1 MQTCGKPYF
10 LCEKGVNSSENQG
23 NMYLWA
29 MKPSIKLPIEDFDYH
44 LPDQSIAYTPASNR
58 SDSKLLVWNKEIV
71 AESTYN
77 HIASFMPEKG
87 ALYFNN
93 SKVIAARIHF
103 QKANNSTI
111 EIFCLEPSNNYQP
124 ISMAMQ
130 ATQKVEWI
138 CLVGGAKKWKEDYLE
153 KEFEII
159 QPSINGENLGENIG
173 EDKVENKPIKNTN
186 NSITIIVKAKKIKSI
201 DGKFLIEFSWDNE
214 TISFSEIIEHI
225 GSIPLP
231 PYIQRATTEEDKD
244 RYQTTYAKEEGSV
257 AAPTA
262 GLHFNAAIFESLAQK
277 KCSTDFIS
285 LHVGA
290 GTFMPVKTAAIT
302 DHEMHA
308 EVFEITKATLI
319 HLIEIA
325 NQKEL
330 NPSNYTPV
338 IAVGTTTLRTI
349 ESLYWL
355 GVKLINNERL
365 QENKDLHLMQ
375 WDAYASNL
383 SAENESTENESN
395 SDSSNNT
402 NDDTTI
408 DNNNS
413 ITVKEALSTLLSWMQ
428 SHQMDPLI
436 TSTQLMIVPGYKF
449 KIANGLVTNFHQPK
463 STLLLIIAAIT
474 GDKWKS
480 IYQHAIDNQYRFL
493 SYGDGCFFTINA

>member
-10 LCEKGVNSSENQG
+10 LCEKEVNSSENQG

-44 LPDQSIAYTPASNR
+44 LPEQSIAYTPASNR
-58 SDSKLLVWNKEIV
+58 SDSKLLVWNKEII

-77 HIASFMPEKG
+77 YIASFIPEKA

-124 ISMAMQ
+124 ISVAMQ

-153 KEFEII
+153 KEFELIT
-159 QPSINGENLGENIG
+159 PLNN
-173 EDKVENKPIKNTN
+173 DKDKIATN
-186 NSITIIVKAKKIKSI
+186 NNNDNDNNRVAIKVRAKKIKSI
-201 DGKFLIEFSWDNE
+201 DGKFLIEFSWNNDS
-214 TISFSEIIEHI
+214 ISFSEIIEHI
-225 GSIPLP
+225 GNIPLP

-262 GLHFNAAIFESLAQK
+262 GLHFNAAIFESLTEK

-325 NQKEL
+325 NKKEL
-330 NPSNYTPV
+330 NPINYTPV

-355 GVKLINNERL
+355 GVKLINNEKL

-375 WDAYASNL
+375 WDAY
-383 SAENESTENESN
+383 
-395 SDSSNNT
+395 
-402 NDDTTI
+402 
-408 DNNNS
+408 DNNNNDNS
-413 ITVKEALSTLLSWMQ
+413 RQTITVKEALSTLLSWMQ
-428 SHQMDPLI
+428 SHQMTQLI
-436 TSTQLMIVPGYKF
+436 TSTQLMIVPGYIF

-493 SYGDGCFFTINA
+493 SYGDGCYFAINE

>member
-1 MQTCGKPYF
+1 M
-10 LCEKGVNSSENQG
+10 
-23 NMYLWA
+23 
-29 MKPSIKLPIEDFDYH
+29 
-44 LPDQSIAYTPASNR
+44 R
-58 SDSKLLVWNKEIV
+58 
-71 AESTYN
+71 
-77 HIASFMPEKG
+77 
-87 ALYFNN
+87 
-93 SKVIAARIHF
+93 
-103 QKANNSTI
+103 
-111 EIFCLEPSNNYQP
+111 
-124 ISMAMQ
+124 
-130 ATQKVEWI
+130 
-138 CLVGGAKKWKEDYLE
+138 
-153 KEFEII
+153 
-159 QPSINGENLGENIG
+159 
-173 EDKVENKPIKNTN
+173 
-186 NSITIIVKAKKIKSI
+186 AKKIKSI
-201 DGKFLIEFSWDNE
+201 DGKFLIEFSWNNDS
-214 TISFSEIIEHI
+214 ISFSEIIEHI
-225 GSIPLP
+225 GNIPLP

-262 GLHFNAAIFESLAQK
+262 GLHFNAAIFESLTEK

-330 NPSNYTPV
+330 NPTHYTPV

-365 QENKDLHLMQ
+365 QANKDLHLLQ
-375 WDAYASNL
+375 WDAY
-383 SAENESTENESN
+383 
-395 SDSSNNT
+395 
-402 NDDTTI
+402 
-408 DNNNS
+408 DNNNNDNS
-413 ITVKEALSTLLSWMQ
+413 RQTITVKEALSTLLSWMQ
-428 SHQMDPLI
+428 SHQMTQLI
-436 TSTQLMIVPGYKF
+436 TSTQLMIVPGYIF

-474 GDKWKS
+474 GNKWKS

-493 SYGDGCFFTINA
+493 SYGDGCYFAINE

>member
-1 MQTCGKPYF
+1 
-10 LCEKGVNSSENQG
+10 
-23 NMYLWA
+23 
-29 MKPSIKLPIEDFDYH
+29 MKPFIKLPIEDFDYH
-44 LPDQSIAYTPASNR
+44 LPDQCIAYTPASNR
-58 SDSKLLVWNKEIV
+58 SDSKLLVWNKEII

-77 HIASFMPEKG
+77 HIASFIPEKA

-138 CLVGGAKKWKEDYLE
+138 CLVGGAKKWKEGYLE
-153 KEFEII
+153 KEFELIT
-159 QPSINGENLGENIG
+159 PSNNGK
-173 EDKVENKPIKNTN
+173 DKIAVNNNNGFSIK
-186 NSITIIVKAKKIKSI
+186 VRAKKIKSI
-201 DGKFLIEFSWDNE
+201 DGKFLIEFSWDNN

-244 RYQTTYAKEEGSV
+244 RYQTTYAKQEGSV

-262 GLHFNAAIFESLAQK
+262 GLHFTTAIFESLAQK

-290 GTFMPVKTAAIT
+290 GTFMPVKTAHIT

-308 EVFEITKATLI
+308 EVFEITTATLI

-325 NQKEL
+325 KQKEL
-330 NPSNYTPV
+330 NPTNYTTV

-349 ESLYWL
+349 ETLYWL
-355 GVKLINNERL
+355 GVKLINNESL
-365 QENKDLHLMQ
+365 QKNKDLHLMQ
-375 WDAYASNL
+375 WDAYDANPR
-383 SAENESTENESN
+383 
-395 SDSSNNT
+395 SDNTSNNNYNSN
-402 NDDTTI
+402 NDTSRQT
-408 DNNNS
+408 

-428 SHQMDPLI
+428 SHEMNQLV
-436 TSTQLMIVPGYKF
+436 TSTQLMIVPGYTF

-474 GDKWKS
+474 GDHWKS
-480 IYQHAIDNQYRFL
+480 IYQHAIENQYRFL
-493 SYGDGCFFTINA
+493 SYGDGCFFNINE

>member
-1 MQTCGKPYF
+1 
-10 LCEKGVNSSENQG
+10 
-23 NMYLWA
+23 
-29 MKPSIKLPIEDFDYH
+29 MKPPISLPIEDFDYH

-58 SDSKLLVWNKEIV
+58 SDSKLLVWDKEII

-77 HIASFMPEKG
+77 HIASFIPEKA

-138 CLVGGAKKWKEDYLE
+138 CLVGGAKKWKEDYIE
-153 KEFEII
+153 KEFELIR
-159 QPSINGENLGENIG
+159 PSNNNNGVAI
-173 EDKVENKPIKNTN
+173 KVR
-186 NSITIIVKAKKIKSI
+186 AKKIKSI

-214 TISFSEIIEHI
+214 NISFSEIIEHI

-244 RYQTTYAKEEGSV
+244 RYQTTYAKQEGSV

-262 GLHFNAAIFESLAQK
+262 GLHFNAAIFESLTEK

-308 EVFEITKATLI
+308 EVFEITTATLI
-319 HLIEIA
+319 HLIEMA
-325 NQKEL
+325 KQKEL
-330 NPSNYTPV
+330 NPTNYTPV
-338 IAVGTTTLRTI
+338 IAVGTTTLRTL
-349 ESLYWL
+349 ETLYWL
-355 GVKLINNERL
+355 GVKLINNKKL

-375 WDAYASNL
+375 WDAYDANNDSN
-383 SAENESTENESN
+383 
-395 SDSSNNT
+395 NNT
-402 NDDTTI
+402 NNDIIKDAKPF
-408 DNNNS
+408 
-413 ITVKEALSTLLSWMQ
+413 ITVKDALDTLLGWMQ
-428 SHQMDPLI
+428 SHQMNQLI
-436 TSTQLMIVPGYKF
+436 TSTQLMIVPGYTF

-480 IYQHAIDNQYRFL
+480 IYQHAIENQYRFL
-493 SYGDGCFFTINA
+493 SYGDGCFFTIN

>member
-1 MQTCGKPYF
+1 
-10 LCEKGVNSSENQG
+10 
-23 NMYLWA
+23 

-58 SDSKLLVWNKEIV
+58 SDSKLLVWNKEII

-77 HIASFMPEKG
+77 HIASFMPEKA

-153 KEFEII
+153 KEFELIT
-159 QPSINGENLGENIG
+159 PSKNGKDNKGVTI
-173 EDKVENKPIKNTN
+173 KVR
-186 NSITIIVKAKKIKSI
+186 AKKIKSI
-201 DGKFLIEFSWDNE
+201 DGKFLIEFSWDNN

-244 RYQTTYAKEEGSV
+244 RYQTTYAKQEGSV

-262 GLHFNAAIFESLAQK
+262 GLHFTTAIFESLAQK

-290 GTFMPVKTAAIT
+290 GTFMPVKTDNIT

-308 EVFEITKATLI
+308 EVFEITTATLT

-325 NQKEL
+325 KQKEL
-330 NPSNYTPV
+330 NATDYTPV

-349 ESLYWL
+349 ETLYWL
-355 GVKLINNERL
+355 GVKLINNESL
-365 QENKDLHLMQ
+365 QKNKDLHLMQ
-375 WDAYASNL
+375 WDAYDANPRS
-383 SAENESTENESN
+383 ENESN
-395 SDSSNNT
+395 SGSSNNT
-402 NDDTTI
+402 NDDITI

-413 ITVKEALSTLLSWMQ
+413 ITVKEALSKLLSWMQ
-428 SHQMDPLI
+428 SHQMTQLV
-436 TSTQLMIVPGYKF
+436 TSTQLMIVPGYTF

-474 GDKWKS
+474 GDNWKS
-480 IYQHAIDNQYRFL
+480 IYQHAIENQYRFL
-493 SYGDGCFFTINA
+493 SYGDGCFFKINE

>member
-1 MQTCGKPYF
+1 
-10 LCEKGVNSSENQG
+10 
-23 NMYLWA
+23 

-58 SDSKLLVWNKEIV
+58 SDSKLLVWNKEII

-77 HIASFMPEKG
+77 HIASFIPEKA

-111 EIFCLEPSNNYQP
+111 EIFCLEPSAAFQP

-130 ATQKVEWI
+130 ASQKVEWI

-153 KEFEII
+153 KEFELTT
-159 QPSINGENLGENIG
+159 PSKNGK
-173 EDKVENKPIKNTN
+173 DKIAANNNNDNNN
-186 NSITIIVKAKKIKSI
+186 NSNNNNNNNGVAIKVRAKKIKSI
-201 DGKFLIEFSWDNE
+201 DGKFLIEFSWDNN

-244 RYQTTYAKEEGSV
+244 RYQTTYAKQEGSV

-262 GLHFNAAIFESLAQK
+262 GLHFTSAIFESLTQK
-277 KCSTDFIS
+277 KCSTEFIS

-290 GTFMPVKTAAIT
+290 GTFMPVKTTHIT

-308 EVFEITKATLI
+308 EVFEITTTTLI

-325 NQKEL
+325 KQKEL
-330 NPSNYTPV
+330 NPTNYTPV

-349 ESLYWL
+349 ETLYWL
-355 GVKLINNERL
+355 GVKLINNESL
-365 QENKDLHLMQ
+365 QKNKDLHLMQ
-375 WDAYASNL
+375 WDAYASNP
-383 SAENESTENESN
+383 SSENESN
-395 SDSSNNT
+395 SGSSNNT

-408 DNNNS
+408 DYNNS
-413 ITVKEALSTLLSWMQ
+413 ITVKKSLSTLLNWMQ
-428 SHQMDPLI
+428 SHQMAELI
-436 TSTQLMIVPGYKF
+436 TSTQLMIVPGYTF

-474 GDKWKS
+474 GDHWKS

-493 SYGDGCFFTINA
+493 SYGDGCFFTINE

>member
-1 MQTCGKPYF
+1 
-10 LCEKGVNSSENQG
+10 
-23 NMYLWA
+23 

-58 SDSKLLVWNKEIV
+58 SDSKLLVWNKEII

-77 HIASFMPEKG
+77 HIASFMPEKA

-153 KEFEII
+153 KEFELIT
-159 QPSINGENLGENIG
+159 PSKNGKDNKGVTI
-173 EDKVENKPIKNTN
+173 KVR
-186 NSITIIVKAKKIKSI
+186 AKKIKSI
-201 DGKFLIEFSWDNE
+201 DGKFLIEFSWDNN

-244 RYQTTYAKEEGSV
+244 RYQTTYAKQEGSV

-262 GLHFNAAIFESLAQK
+262 GLHFTTAIFESLAQK

-290 GTFMPVKTAAIT
+290 GTFMPVKTDNIT

-308 EVFEITKATLI
+308 EVFEITTATLT

-325 NQKEL
+325 KQKEL
-330 NPSNYTPV
+330 NPTDYTPV
-338 IAVGTTTLRTI
+338 IAVGTLPC
-349 ESLYWL
+349 E
-355 GVKLINNERL
+355 
-365 QENKDLHLMQ
+365 
-375 WDAYASNL
+375 
-383 SAENESTENESN
+383 
-395 SDSSNNT
+395 
-402 NDDTTI
+402 
-408 DNNNS
+408 
-413 ITVKEALSTLLSWMQ
+413 
-428 SHQMDPLI
+428 P
-436 TSTQLMIVPGYKF
+436 
-449 KIANGLVTNFHQPK
+449 
-463 STLLLIIAAIT
+463 
-474 GDKWKS
+474 
-480 IYQHAIDNQYRFL
+480 
-493 SYGDGCFFTINA
+493 